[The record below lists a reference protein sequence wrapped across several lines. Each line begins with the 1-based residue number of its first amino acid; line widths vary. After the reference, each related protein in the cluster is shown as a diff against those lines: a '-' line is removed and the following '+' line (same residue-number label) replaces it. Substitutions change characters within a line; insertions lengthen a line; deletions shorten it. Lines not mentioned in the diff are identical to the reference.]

1 MLIGLLHIF
10 LELLFVVCV
19 YVHTHTC
26 TYIQTHMLLLPS
38 LCAVV
43 LLMRIHEREFSSII
57 SSWKSCTAPNLLCI
71 FLILRLL
78 LCHCFLVGIIWD
90 GWRLRKGLWTY
101 LWGGFLMTHQLGPV
115 MWISRCTWESMF
127 GSLVKFSN
135 EMKTVSWG
143 ESEVDKGESMLGQDV
158 RADVRAYF

>member
-10 LELLFVVCV
+10 LELLFVVCA
-19 YVHTHTC
+19 HTHVHIHTDSHALTAESVC
-26 TYIQTHMLLLPS
+26 CCFTYEVPW
-38 LCAVV
+38 
-43 LLMRIHEREFSSII
+43 ERVFLNSQFLE
-57 SSWKSCTAPNLLCI
+57 KLYCPNLLCI

-115 MWISRCTWESMF
+115 MRISRWTWESMF

-135 EMKTVSWG
+135 GMKTILRRVRG
-143 ESEVDKGESMLGQDV
+143 GQGRVDV
-158 RADVRAYF
+158 RAGC